1 MREAKYWESK
11 KDYIQCTLCPHNC
24 KIIED
29 KTGLCKVRKNVD
41 GKLMSLVY
49 GKAVAVNVDPIEK
62 KPLYHFMPG
71 TKSLSIGTV
80 GCNLFC
86 SHCQNWDIARGT
98 PESIPAIDLTPK
110 QVIEMAKEKGVETIS
125 YTYNEPTVFF
135 EYALECAK
143 LAKKEG
149 IKNIIVTNGFINKEP
164 AEEFIKY
171 MDAAN
176 VDLKAFNDD
185 FYKKICGGKLSVVLD
200 TLKLFHKNKD
210 KIWIEITNLII
221 DGKNDLTKEVDKM
234 CKWIKEN
241 LSSDVPIHF
250 SRSFPMYKMQDIS
263 PTPENTLI
271 RVRNIAMKYLN
282 YVYIGNTEL
291 ESNTVCPKCKKIL
304 IHRRQY
310 SLENNLVEGNKC
322 ACGEVIFGVFS

>member
-1 MREAKYWESK
+1 MHEALYWETK
-11 KDYIQCTLCPHNC
+11 KDKVQCKLCPHNC
-24 KIIED
+24 IIAKG
-29 KTGLCKVRKNVD
+29 KTGLCKVRKNID
-41 GKLMSLVY
+41 DKLFSMVY
-49 GKAVAVNVDPIEK
+49 AKAVAVNVDPIEK

-71 TKSLSIGTV
+71 SKSLSVGTV

-86 SHCQNWDIARGT
+86 IHCQNWDIARGN
-98 PESIPAIDLTPK
+98 PEKVPAIDLSPK
-110 QVIEMAKEKGVETIS
+110 QIINLAKEKGAESIS

-135 EYALECAK
+135 EYAIDCAK

-149 IKNIIVTNGFINKEP
+149 IKNIIVTNGFINHKP
-164 AEEFIKY
+164 ANEFIKY

-176 VDLKAFNDD
+176 IDLKSFNDD
-185 FYKKICGGKLSVVLD
+185 FYKKICKGNLSAVLE
-200 TLKLFHKNKD
+200 TLKLFYKNNK

-221 DGKNDLTKEVDKM
+221 DEKNDTFKELDAMVR
-234 CKWIKEN
+234 WISEN
-241 LSSDVPIHF
+241 LSRSIPIHF

-271 RVRNIAMKYLN
+271 RARNIAMKHLD

-304 IHRRQY
+304 IYRRQY
-310 SLENNLVEGNKC
+310 SIENNLIENNKC
-322 ACGEVIFGVFS
+322 DCGHIISGVF

>member
-1 MREAKYWESK
+1 MYEAKYWESK
-11 KDYIQCTLCPHNC
+11 KDNVQCKLCPHNC
-24 KIIED
+24 KIVEG
-29 KTGLCKVRKNVD
+29 KTGLCKVRKNVE

-49 GKAVAVNVDPIEK
+49 AKVVAVNVDPIEK

-86 SHCQNWDIARGT
+86 NHCQNWDIARGS
-98 PESIPAIDLTPK
+98 PESIPTIDLTPE
-110 QVIEMAKEKGVETIS
+110 QVIVMAKEKGVESIS

-135 EYALECAK
+135 EYAIECAK

-164 AEEFIKY
+164 AKEFIKY

-176 VDLKAFNDD
+176 VDLKSFNDE
-185 FYKKICGGKLSVVLD
+185 FYRKVCKGKLSAVLD
-200 TLKLFHKNKD
+200 TLKLFYENND

-221 DGKNDLTKEVDKM
+221 DGKNDLTKEIDEM
-234 CKWIKEN
+234 CSWIKKN
-241 LSSDVPIHF
+241 MSSDVPIHF

-271 RVRNIAMKYLN
+271 RARNIAMKYLN

-291 ESNTVCPKCKKIL
+291 ESNTDCPKCKKIL

-310 SLENNLVEGNKC
+310 SLENNLVDGNKC
-322 ACGEVIFGVFS
+322 ECGQEIAGFFK